1 MRLFYVSPE
10 IVKAIGIPN
19 KRFPDRPPILRI
31 LTPPRDGKI
40 AFPTD
45 FIPEIDKEY
54 LVEIITEKQNYARV
68 KQHHHFFIPTNVKYI
83 ENGTLY
89 QKYQCAC
96 GESIYRSIK
105 KFSDIKEEIKAY
117 LELKKDD
124 PNPPIFGFI
133 QMEHKHFFGN
143 PIYVNRPDYGF
154 IVEIPEPLIFDIN
167 IGGIYYLSKNLDY
180 AILRFDDVNGWALYT
195 NLDPDYALRILGAL
209 QREYD
214 LTFGKFYSISS
225 FSNRFLREEKIKWN
239 SLIPKYRFFNMAL
252 KTKKIYHYK
261 IKFHYQ
267 SKPWLR
273 GEWPHV
279 YTSQTEKKFEFDV
292 YLPAKI
298 EKIKVYTKHEKKVDE
313 GEHVTYFEPLV
324 SSFDVGAKL
333 EIDPVLVEEIP
344 FDPLNPI
351 FDEKIY
357 RIGLKNIMIY
367 KNGYYFDIQLD
378 IPKIE
383 LDEEYTLPD
392 PEIMDLLLNQYLG
405 GVLK

>member
-1 MRLFYVSPE
+1 MPE
-10 IVKAIGIPN
+10 VVKAVGIQNKFPN
-19 KRFPDRPPILRI
+19 RPPILKL
-31 LTPPRDGKI
+31 LTPPREGKI
-40 AFPTD
+40 AFPVD
-45 FIPEIDKEY
+45 FQPEVNKEY
-54 LVEIITEKQNYARV
+54 LVEIVSEKQNYARV
-68 KQHHHFFIPTNVKYI
+68 KLHQHFFIPTDVKYI

-89 QKYQCAC
+89 QKYQCVC
-96 GESIYRSIK
+96 GESIYRPIK
-105 KFSDIKEEIKAY
+105 KFNSIKEEIKVY
-117 LELKKDD
+117 LDLKKDD

-143 PIYVNRPDYGF
+143 PIYTVRPDYGF
-154 IVEIPEPLIFDIN
+154 IVEIPEPLISDVN

-214 LTFGKFYSISS
+214 ITFGKFYSISS

-239 SLIPKYRFFNMAL
+239 SLIPLYRFFNMAL

-261 IKFHYQ
+261 IKFHFTDAPKLQ
-267 SKPWLR
+267 GK
-273 GEWPHV
+273 WPYI
-279 YTSQTEKKFEFDV
+279 YTTRFEKQFEFDV
-292 YLPAKI
+292 FLPAKI
-298 EKIKVYTKHEKKVDE
+298 KEIRVMIRMTEKVDE
-313 GEHVTYFEPLV
+313 DEHISYFTPLV
-324 SSFDVGAKL
+324 SPFDVGAKV

-351 FDEKIY
+351 FEEKIY
-357 RIGLKNIMIY
+357 RIGLKNIVIY

-378 IPKIE
+378 IPKID

-392 PEIMDLLLNQYLG
+392 PEIIDLLLDQYLIG
-405 GVLK
+405 NL